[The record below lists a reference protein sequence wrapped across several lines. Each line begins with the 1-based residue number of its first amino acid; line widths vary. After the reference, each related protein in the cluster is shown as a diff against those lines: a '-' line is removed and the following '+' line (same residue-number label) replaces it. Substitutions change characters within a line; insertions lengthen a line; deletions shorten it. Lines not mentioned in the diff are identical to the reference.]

1 MGIPQNLSKFLFV
14 GCLILAGYLAF
25 SFAGGWL
32 QSQRLSDER
41 ANAREEVEQLKE
53 EKARLESVRAYV
65 SSDLYIEQEARRQ
78 LGYITPGAIPFVIQS
93 PPPAQPDAPGEW
105 WQRLFPR

>member
-1 MGIPQNLSKFLFV
+1 MGIPQNLPKFLFV
-14 GCLILAGYLAF
+14 GCLIVAGYLAF
-25 SFAGGWL
+25 SFAGGWF

-41 ANAREEVEQLKE
+41 VEAREEVERLRDQ
-53 EKARLESVRAYV
+53 KARLEAVRAYV

-78 LGYITPGAIPFVIQS
+78 LGYTRPGEIPFVVES
-93 PPPAQPDAPGEW
+93 PAVDQQEAPGEW

>member
-14 GCLILAGYLAF
+14 GCLIVAGYLAF

-41 ANAREEVEQLKE
+41 VQAREEVERLRDQ
-53 EKARLESVRAYV
+53 KARLEAVRAYV

-78 LGYITPGAIPFVIQS
+78 LGYVRPGEIPVVVEG
-93 PPPAQPDAPGEW
+93 PAPASEAQPGEW

>member
-1 MGIPQNLSKFLFV
+1 MGIPRNVSRLLFV
-14 GCLILAGYLAF
+14 ACVIVAVYLAF

-32 QSQRLSDER
+32 QNQRLSNER
-41 ANAREEVEQLKE
+41 EQALVELDQLRDQ
-53 EKARLESVRAYV
+53 KARLEAVRAYV

-78 LGYITPGAIPFVIQS
+78 LGYIKPGEIPFVIES
-93 PPPAQPDAPGEW
+93 PAPVQEDEPGEW